1 MNFVQWVEYHARS
14 IIFVAGALTVAGG
27 FAATSLPVGLF
38 PQVAFPRVQVSID
51 SGDRPADQMA
61 QVVTRPVEEALRV
74 IPGVQDVQSGSSR
87 GSANISVDFGWG
99 RDMTAATLQVDTA
112 LSHIMS
118 SLPAGTTSVTRRME
132 PTVFPIIAYG
142 LTSDKFTVTELRD
155 LVKFQIIPLL
165 TTVPGLAKV
174 DMVGGADAEVQVLID
189 PHKLDA
195 YGLSEADIVSALS
208 ASNVLQAIG
217 RLEDHNKLY
226 IVISNSN
233 LVETEQVR
241 DVVLKSDQ
249 HSVVRIRDVAE
260 VKDGTVPQ
268 WIRVVED
275 GKNAVLFQVYE
286 QPDGNAVQIA
296 GLVRDKLNGFKW
308 PDGVNVA
315 NWYDQST
322 LVVESAGSVR
332 DAVLIGL
339 VLSGIVLFLFLRNWR
354 VILVAVIIVPA
365 TLLTTVLLLQASGQS
380 FNIMTLGGIAAA
392 VGLII
397 DDVIVMVEHIAR
409 RAGALERTF
418 DDIPLG
424 KEAVLPAGQE
434 FLPPLTGSSL
444 ATMIVFIPLVFLSGV
459 TGAFSK
465 TLAVTMAAALTISWA
480 MVAFVVPLLCRSLI
494 NFQTWHDP
502 GADKTGW
509 FVKAHSK
516 LLNGIFRQ
524 RWLLIVIFVP
534 IMVIG
539 YFAYLNVP
547 TGFMPKADESGF
559 IIDYKTLPGTSLA
572 ETDREIKQVEAI
584 LRNTPEVL
592 TFSRRTGLGLGG
604 TDLNEPN
611 IGDFFVRLK
620 PYPRRAIDDIMAE
633 VHLKIQTDVPGVDT
647 DILQLM
653 EDLIGDL
660 TAVPQPI
667 QIQLFADDPAKL
679 IPTAKRV
686 GAAIE
691 TIPGVT
697 EMENG
702 IVLAGDA
709 LNVTID
715 PVKASLEGMATQD
728 ISNQV
733 NDYLTGNVATQLAQ
747 PLKTIGVR
755 VSLHPTLRRRDQDI
769 AKLPIRASDGHI
781 FPLDRVAT
789 IAPEV
794 GQPEIY
800 RANLQQM
807 LAVRARIEKRDLGST
822 IADVQQTLQR
832 PGMIPPGVHYELG
845 GLYKQQQIAFGGL
858 ARVFAAALIA
868 ELILLAFLYERF
880 WLPIII
886 IATSL
891 LSTTAVFMILW
902 ATGIE
907 LNITALMGM
916 TMIIGISTEMAI
928 FYVSEYTELA
938 HHMPAHEAL
947 REASKNR
954 LRPITMTTLAAIF
967 TLLPLALAI
976 GPGSGVQQPLALS
989 IIAGLLLQ
997 FPTVLLAMPVLI
1009 SFTVRHD
1016 HRVTTTPE
1024 AGVPQPEP
1032 QPWPAE

>member
-1 MNFVQWVEYHARS
+1 
-14 IIFVAGALTVAGG
+14 
-27 FAATSLPVGLF
+27 
-38 PQVAFPRVQVSID
+38 
-51 SGDRPADQMA
+51 
-61 QVVTRPVEEALRV
+61 
-74 IPGVQDVQSGSSR
+74 
-87 GSANISVDFGWG
+87 
-99 RDMTAATLQVDTA
+99 
-112 LSHIMS
+112 
-118 SLPAGTTSVTRRME
+118 ME

-142 LTSDKFTVTELRD
+142 LTSDKFTITELRD

-174 DMVGGADAEVQVLID
+174 DMIGGADAEVQVYVD

-195 YGLSEADIVSALS
+195 YGLSEADLVSALT
-208 ASNVLQAIG
+208 AANVLQAIG

-226 IVISNSN
+226 IVISKSD

-241 DVVLKSDQ
+241 DVVLRSDQ

-260 VKDGTVPQ
+260 VRDGTVPQ
-268 WIRVVED
+268 WVRVVED

-296 GLVRDKLNGFKW
+296 GLVRDKLNAFKW
-308 PDGVNVA
+308 PEGVVVA

-339 VLSGIVLFLFLRNWR
+339 VLSGVVLFLFLRSWS
-354 VILVAVIIVPA
+354 VILVAVLIVPA
-365 TLLTTVLLLQASGQS
+365 TLFVTVLLLQVTGQS

-409 RAGALERTF
+409 RAGALARPY

-424 KEAVLPAGQE
+424 KDAVLPAGQE
-434 FLPPLTGSSL
+434 FLPPLIGSSL
-444 ATMIVFIPLVFLSGV
+444 ATMIVFVPLAFLSGV

-465 TLAVTMAAALTISWA
+465 TLAITMAAALLIS
-480 MVAFVVPLLCRSLI
+480 MLMTAFVVPVLSRTVI
-494 NFQTWHDP
+494 NFRTWHDP
-502 GADKTGW
+502 AADKTGW
-509 FVKAHSK
+509 YVNTHGR
-516 LLNGIFRQ
+516 LLNGVFRH
-524 RWLLIVIFVP
+524 RWLLVVIFLP
-534 IMVIG
+534 IMVLG
-539 YFAYLNVP
+539 YLAYQNVP

-584 LRNTPEVL
+584 LKATPEVL

-604 TDLNEPN
+604 TDLDEPN
-611 IGDFFVRLK
+611 HGDFFVRLK
-620 PYPRRAIDDIMAE
+620 PYPRRPIDDVIAE
-633 VHLKIQTDVPGVDT
+633 VHLKIQTDVPGVDA
-647 DILQLM
+647 DLLQLM

-667 QIQLFADDPAKL
+667 EVQIFADDPVKL

-686 GAAIE
+686 GSAIE
-691 TIPGVT
+691 TIVGVT

-702 IVLAGDA
+702 VVLAGDA

-715 PVKASLEGMATQD
+715 PIKASLEGMTTQE
-728 ISNQV
+728 ITTQI
-733 NDYLTGNVATQLAQ
+733 NDYVEGNVATQLIQ

-769 AKLPIRASDGHI
+769 SKLPIRASDGHI
-781 FPLDRVAT
+781 FPLDRVAM
-789 IAPEV
+789 IVPEV

-807 LAVRARIEKRDLGST
+807 LAVTARIEKRDLVST
-822 IADVQQTLQR
+822 IADVQKTLQQ
-832 PGMIPPGVHYELG
+832 PGMIPDGVHYELG
-845 GLYKQQQIAFGGL
+845 GLYKQQQIAFAGL
-858 ARVFAAALIA
+858 AKVFAGALIA

-886 IATSL
+886 LSTSL

-902 ATGIE
+902 ATGVE

-976 GPGSGVQQPLALS
+976 GPGSGIQQPLALS

-1009 SFTVRHD
+1009 SFTVRRD
-1016 HRVTTTPE
+1016 HRVTTATPG
-1024 AGVPQPEP
+1024 AGAQQPA
-1032 QPWPAE
+1032 PAE